1 MDITHPLIETYLNDL
16 AHHQH
21 PFEDSILRAMED
33 KAEKEKFP
41 IIGPLVGRLLHQLT
55 LISKPKR
62 ILELGSGFGY
72 SALWFAK
79 AMGQD
84 GRIICTDI
92 SAENRASA
100 YQYLDR
106 AGVGEK
112 VDFRVGNALEIVDH
126 LGGEFDIIFN
136 DIDKYYYPQV
146 AEKAVSRLR
155 KGGLLISDN
164 TLWGGRVIGGGNE
177 PSTRG
182 VKEFNQL
189 IFSNPSLIS
198 SIIPLRDGVSLSIKI
213 R

>member
-1 MDITHPLIETYLNDL
+1 MDITHPLIDSYLQEL
-16 AHHQH
+16 VLRQE
-21 PFEDSILRAMED
+21 PFWEPVLGEMEK
-33 KAEKEKFP
+33 KAEKEGFP
-41 IIGPLVGRLLHQLT
+41 IVGPLVGRLLHQLT
-55 LISKPKR
+55 LISKAKR

-92 SAENRASA
+92 SSENRVSA
-100 YQYLDR
+100 YHFLDR

-112 VDFRVGNALEIVDH
+112 VDFRVGNALEILDH

-164 TLWGGRVIGGGNE
+164 TLWGGRVAGEGNE

-182 VKEFNQL
+182 VKEFNRL